1 MRTSKSRK
9 LLKSAF
15 FAVALGG
22 ALVSAGCA
30 GLQQSSGGGGNLPGG
45 GNIPAVAVATVS
57 VCDSANTN
65 CQTTAATYSL
75 STARDLSV
83 AVNWANVP
91 AGNHSQEI
99 RLLMP
104 NGNVYQRFEN
114 SFLVPASDTAGT
126 ASVSHFIPVSGTFI
140 AQRQITGGW
149 KLEVSLDGKV
159 TTVSD
164 LQFNP

>member
-1 MRTSKSRK
+1 MRTSKRWK

-30 GLQQSSGGGGNLPGG
+30 GLQQANGGGGNLAGG
-45 GNIPAVAVATVS
+45 GAPTPAVAAVT
-57 VCDSANTN
+57 VCDSGNSHCQPNAANF
-65 CQTTAATYSL
+65 SL
-75 STARDLSV
+75 ASVPDLNV
-83 AVNWANVP
+83 AVNWTNVTP
-91 AGNHSQEI
+91 GNHSQEI

-114 SFLVPASDTAGT
+114 SFLVPATDTAGT

-159 TTVSD
+159 ATVSD